1 MICRNC
7 GKDFDPSSNTTE
19 LCSDCSEGAPRH
31 ESEPY
36 DQSLSLRSRFDYSSD
51 GYSPWED
58 EERIGFFRG
67 LFLTL
72 RQSIF
77 QPTNFFRRIPLHG
90 GYKFPFLYAL
100 VIYSMSI
107 VGAYFATAI
116 TDSGTMPMG
125 THGML
130 FAGPGIGSLIYVL
143 LVVSLEIFIKPIVLF
158 FCLQVLGVRNSSLE
172 ATFRISCYSSGPG
185 LFNILPFYGSMVA
198 GIWEFIIL
206 VIGLR
211 EGFNIGTGRAI
222 LAILAPLIVII
233 VLVLVVAMLLLG
245 RLFSI

>member
-1 MICRNC
+1 
-7 GKDFDPSSNTTE
+7 
-19 LCSDCSEGAPRH
+19 
-31 ESEPY
+31 
-36 DQSLSLRSRFDYSSD
+36 
-51 GYSPWED
+51 
-58 EERIGFFRG
+58 
-67 LFLTL
+67 
-72 RQSIF
+72 
-77 QPTNFFRRIPLHG
+77 
-90 GYKFPFLYAL
+90 
-100 VIYSMSI
+100 MSI

-116 TDSGTMPMG
+116 TDSRTMPLG

-143 LVVSLEIFIKPIVLF
+143 LVVSFGIFIKPIVLF
-158 FCLQVLGVRNSSLE
+158 FCLQVFGVRNSSLE

-206 VIGLR
+206 VIGLQQ
-211 EGFNIGTGRAI
+211 GFKIGMGRAV

>member
-1 MICRNC
+1 
-7 GKDFDPSSNTTE
+7 
-19 LCSDCSEGAPRH
+19 
-31 ESEPY
+31 
-36 DQSLSLRSRFDYSSD
+36 
-51 GYSPWED
+51 
-58 EERIGFFRG
+58 
-67 LFLTL
+67 
-72 RQSIF
+72 
-77 QPTNFFRRIPLHG
+77 
-90 GYKFPFLYAL
+90 
-100 VIYSMSI
+100 MSI

-116 TDSGTMPMG
+116 TDSRTMPTG

-143 LVVSLEIFIKPIVLF
+143 LVVSLEIFIKPIVLCI
-158 FCLQVLGVRNSSLE
+158 CLQVLGVRNSSLE

-206 VIGLR
+206 VIGLQQ
-211 EGFNIGTGRAI
+211 GFKIGMGRAI
-222 LAILAPLIVII
+222 LAILAPPLIVIMII